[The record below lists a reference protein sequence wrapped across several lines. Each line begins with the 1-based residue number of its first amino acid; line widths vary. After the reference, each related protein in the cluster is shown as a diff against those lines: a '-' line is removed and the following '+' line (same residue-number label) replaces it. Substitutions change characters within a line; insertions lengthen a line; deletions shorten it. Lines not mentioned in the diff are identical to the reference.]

1 MRVLIADRNA
11 RLLEAISR
19 SFSPE
24 FTILTETTLERCV
37 DLSLRGEFDLA
48 IVSEKLADGPGLQL
62 LGQIARD
69 QPNTLRVFAARGSRL
84 ELLRGKLGPLGLF
97 RTLIYPIDPQKL
109 LSTMMLARAGLDV
122 DVRALASGNV
132 PVERQQAGE
141 SPAKRGTVSLP
152 PEAQPTG
159 SSAAVPSAAVPSAA
173 VPSVAA
179 PSAVRPATE
188 RIWLTSADA
197 TFTTNVQK
205 AIASLTR
212 VRRSTVSAAPR
223 PEPVAQ
229 PAQQTALQAAPR
241 AEPSPVTLTPSVV
254 TSPPPAPS
262 NALQHTLARRT
273 ASRRVGSGRVA
284 SPSPLRERAPRA
296 SMSSK
301 VVLGATVAIVFL
313 ATMLNLNR
321 TTARAAAPVSEM
333 QQPDRPAPAQNFV
346 PVSEMSPLPFA
357 PVRAQRV
364 EPRPPATAPDVER
377 SDPQV
382 AASTAPVADPSTFGS
397 EAYEPIY
404 SN

>member
-37 DLSLRGEFDLA
+37 NLSLRGEFDLA

-141 SPAKRGTVSLP
+141 SPAQRGTVSLP

-159 SSAAVPSAAVPSAA
+159 SSVAAPSAA

-179 PSAVRPATE
+179 PAAVRPATE

-205 AIASLTR
+205 TIASLTR

-229 PAQQTALQAAPR
+229 PAQQTAPR